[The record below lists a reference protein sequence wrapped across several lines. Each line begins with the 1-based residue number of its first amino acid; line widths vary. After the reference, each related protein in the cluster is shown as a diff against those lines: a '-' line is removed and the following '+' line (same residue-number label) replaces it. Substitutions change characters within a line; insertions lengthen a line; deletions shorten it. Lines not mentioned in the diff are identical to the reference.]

1 MNLVGKIIGNRYEI
15 LKEIGNGGM
24 AIVYKAKDH
33 VLNRDVAVKVLRDEY
48 TTDSDFIKR
57 FNTEA
62 QSAANLQHPNIVAIY
77 DVGHEEENNLYY
89 IVMELIKGK
98 TLKQI
103 INKDGVISWKWAVN
117 IAIQI
122 ASALEVAHKNG
133 IVHRDIKPHNIMI
146 TEDGVAKVT
155 DFGIAKAV
163 SNSTITSFGTTIG
176 SVHYFSPEQAKGSIT
191 DAKSD
196 LYSLGVVMYEMVTGT
211 VPFDAD
217 TPVSVALM
225 HIQEEP
231 IPPIE
236 KNPEIPSAVND
247 IIMKAMRKDPL
258 ERYQS
263 ATEMLADLSKA
274 LKDPEGDFVIVEN
287 KDGAYTRIMNSV
299 SDKDVK
305 KSKKQS
311 FFKEHPRTKVLVTI
325 LSLILIFVIVFLI
338 TKVTLDGG
346 FKTKVKIPDLVN
358 KTEQE
363 AGNITNSLGLE
374 LQVGEPQASATVDE
388 GKIISQDPKY
398 AENEKILKGSAI
410 KIVVSKGPETTA
422 MPSFVGKKIADVK
435 VQADEIELVLNIT
448 EENSDSVDEGTV
460 ISQDVKEGKKVKS
473 GDTVNVVVSKGPEKT
488 TVPTVIDMDEGTAKA
503 TLSNAGLKAN
513 VTYTNDSTKTDKKVI
528 SQNIEQGKEVNKNTT
543 IDIVVNKIEVKESK
557 VTIKLSVQVKG
568 NALKTVK
575 QETTDTNETNTAL
588 TNAATSSTTSEITKL
603 TIPVVA
609 TTDNGNQK
617 LTKNVTIDLTK
628 SSPQEFDLGEI
639 TGNGSKTIVIKGSI
653 SGKDVVMGTETINI
667 DEFDGGRKVFDYT
680 LNSL

>member
-363 AGNITNSLGLE
+363 AGDITNSLGLE

-435 VQADEIELVLNIT
+435 VQADEIGLVLNIT